1 MFRLRPH
8 TCSKRVRLGISSRPH
23 VGDLVVN
30 LFFTFLLGVHR
41 PWFGQTQIGQK
52 QLTPSDHFG
61 SSTATLEKVHHEVSW
76 PTRKPPNVPVWN
88 INVVTLYVNVE
99 NGSKFHEQ
107 MTISRNFLA
116 MNGKLWVQKKFSSQR
131 RYGKSFEKNGHCNAN
146 PFLKW
151 IVKTQWLLEDNRYIL
166 SWLGIHSA
174 KKWHFGS
181 LWWSWDEKLFSDVWT
196 GQNRVQFVEIP
207 THQVYQLPI
216 NISDQLCGAGKVFT
230 RHRLDNPV
238 KCQSPWA

>member
-1 MFRLRPH
+1 M
-8 TCSKRVRLGISSRPH
+8 VLGKPKS
-23 VGDLVVN
+23 GKN
-30 LFFTFLLGVHR
+30 
-41 PWFGQTQIGQK
+41 
-52 QLTPSDHFG
+52 
-61 SSTATLEKVHHEVSW
+61 SW
-76 PTRKPPNVPVWN
+76 PLRTTLDPLQPLWKRFTTKSPGLLENHQMYPFY
-88 INVVTLYVNVE
+88 INVVSLFVNVE
-99 NGSKFHEQ
+99 NGSKFHEH
-107 MTISRNFLA
+107 MTISLNFLA
-116 MNGKLWVQKKFSSQR
+116 MNGKLWVQKMFFSQR
-131 RYGKSFEKNGHCNAN
+131 RYGKSFEKKRHCNAN

-216 NISDQLCGAGKVFT
+216 NISDLLCGAGKVFT

-238 KCQSPWA
+238 NHLEHTQL